1 MGGREG
7 YFFLGAISL
16 GWVVVP
22 YPKIAINLR
31 WNYEKL
37 PCIGSA
43 VSKILRYTQIDRNPV
58 TFIYGDIFL
67 GPKLLEKLE
76 PDNEKSDDI
85 KLKEKHLEEGFTDLD
100 KEK

>member
-1 MGGREG
+1 MR
-7 YFFLGAISL
+7 S
-16 GWVVVP
+16 
-22 YPKIAINLR
+22 YP
-31 WNYEKL
+31 
-37 PCIGSA
+37 
-43 VSKILRYTQIDRNPV
+43 VSVQRLARSCGTHRQTKILLLLYTEI
-58 TFIYGDIFL
+58 FFL